1 MNSEK
6 TRLRAKNFSR
16 NFSLLQV
23 CLICLIFGPFTT
35 FCLASS
41 NIRLG
46 IDYLQ
51 DREFDILQNKRVG
64 LLTHPAGVNSLGKS
78 TVLTLHNTN
87 KVNLV
92 ALFGPEHGI
101 YGDEKASVPVDD
113 KIDHRTNLP
122 VYSLYGKFRKP
133 TSKMLGGLDCLVIDL
148 QDVGVRCYTYIS
160 CMRYVME
167 ACFEEGVEVVVLD
180 RPNPLGGLKTA
191 GPMIDSEWI
200 SYVGAFPMPFVH
212 GMTIAEI
219 ALWSKQ
225 IPGVLKIEDKVRRKG
240 KLTLVPMI
248 GWKRNMTWPSTGLV
262 WRPTSPN
269 IPTLD
274 SVAGYPMTGLGAQMG
289 KFKHGIGTK
298 YPFRLLT
305 FDGKSPE
312 ELKRA
317 LENLNL
323 KGLSY
328 KIKQTSNASGKSV
341 RGVYLVIQDWSVWR
355 PTELAFAMMQL
366 TARWQD
372 PSPFSTAKQSEIN
385 LFNKH
390 VGSST
395 WWKHIK
401 TKDSEVDPRPVLL
414 RWDAEVAAF
423 SRKNKSYLLY

>member
-1 MNSEK
+1 
-6 TRLRAKNFSR
+6 
-16 NFSLLQV
+16 
-23 CLICLIFGPFTT
+23 
-35 FCLASS
+35 
-41 NIRLG
+41 
-46 IDYLQ
+46 
-51 DREFDILQNKRVG
+51 
-64 LLTHPAGVNSLGKS
+64 
-78 TVLTLHNTN
+78 
-87 KVNLV
+87 
-92 ALFGPEHGI
+92 
-101 YGDEKASVPVDD
+101 
-113 KIDHRTNLP
+113 
-122 VYSLYGKFRKP
+122 
-133 TSKMLGGLDCLVIDL
+133 
-148 QDVGVRCYTYIS
+148 
-160 CMRYVME
+160 
-167 ACFEEGVEVVVLD
+167 
-180 RPNPLGGLKTA
+180 
-191 GPMIDSEWI
+191 
-200 SYVGAFPMPFVH
+200 
-212 GMTIAEI
+212 
-219 ALWSKQ
+219 
-225 IPGVLKIEDKVRRKG
+225 
-240 KLTLVPMI
+240 MI

-390 VGSST
+390 VGSSA

-401 TKDSEVDPRPVLL
+401 TKDSEVDPRPFLL